1 MEEQEEIM
9 KCPGLDTRYWK
20 DGDIFEVLCPEC
32 GDKVEFF
39 KDDSQRKCPGCGNLF
54 FNPKVKTD
62 CLQYCKFADNCKEL
76 LNNESIS

>member
-1 MEEQEEIM
+1 M

-32 GDKVEFF
+32 GSKVEFF

-76 LNNESIS
+76 LNK